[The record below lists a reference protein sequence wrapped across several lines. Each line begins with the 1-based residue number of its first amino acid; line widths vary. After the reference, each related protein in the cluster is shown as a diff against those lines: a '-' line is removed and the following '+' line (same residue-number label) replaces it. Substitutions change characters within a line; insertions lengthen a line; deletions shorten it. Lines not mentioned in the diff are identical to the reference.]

1 MRNGAWLLCPIAPLV
16 ILSCCAAHCNRFS
29 PTPVLHTAIQLGFED
44 VARVAADK
52 RLRNTN
58 WAGEAAA
65 LLPDEQQLVKDAKL
79 SSGDLLLL
87 EDGMAP
93 QKGALLVKVHLWAP
107 PPADEAAE

>member
-1 MRNGAWLLCPIAPLV
+1 MIVSLTRAPPPHAL
-16 ILSCCAAHCNRFS
+16 IC
-29 PTPVLHTAIQLGFED
+29 LHTCIQIGFED
-44 VARVAADK
+44 ISRVAADK

-93 QKGALLVKVHLWAP
+93 QKGALLVKVHLWAR
-107 PPADEAAE
+107 PPAAGAAGSTAESPSPWPQCWL